1 MSVLEL
7 VHSVAHAEEESS
19 ALFQIVLEA
28 LSILNDTDANS
39 SGVVLHFELKLLE
52 NLGFRPDLSL
62 CSGCRTSLE
71 LHDAGTK
78 SQVFRSSPGG
88 IVCPRCLTKERGN
101 AEISGEA
108 VSFLRSLQGMAVN
121 KVMEMKLTPSLCEE
135 GRKIL
140 WYYFR
145 CHIDRIRP
153 LRSEAIFSVVM

>member
-7 VHSVAHAEEESS
+7 VLSVAHAEEESS

-28 LSILNDTDANS
+28 LSILNDSDANS

-62 CSGCRTSLE
+62 CSNCRKPLE
-71 LHDAGTK
+71 LHFDGTK

-88 IVCPRCLTKERGN
+88 IDCPRCLTIQRGN
-101 AEISGEA
+101 AEISREA
-108 VSFLRSLQGMAVN
+108 VSFLQSLQGTTVN
-121 KVMEMKLTPSLCEE
+121 RVMEMKLTPSLCEE
-135 GRKIL
+135 GRNIL

-145 CHIDRIRP
+145 CHIERIKP
-153 LRSEAIFSVVM
+153 LRSEVIFSAVI